1 MIGLLL
7 FVLLP
12 IAELV
17 VVVEVAI
24 QIGVLNT
31 VALLIVVSL
40 VGGWLVKREGIGVL
54 RRVQSAIDQGQAPH
68 KEVVDGF
75 LLLVA
80 GVLLMVPGFLT
91 DIPGLLLLLPPVR
104 ALVRASVV
112 RSFKQRTS
120 FVVRI
125 VDGAGNVAFR
135 RGGGVYDVGGRDVGG
150 PDAHDPPPP
159 GRELGH

>member
-7 FVLLP
+7 FVVLP
-12 IAELV
+12 IAELIV
-17 VVVEVAI
+17 IVEVAV

-31 VALLIVVSL
+31 IGLLILVSIA
-40 VGGWLVKREGIGVL
+40 GGWLVKREGLGVL
-54 RRVQSAIDQGQAPH
+54 RRLQRTIDEGQVPH
-68 KEVVDGF
+68 KELVDGF

-104 ALVRASVV
+104 ALIRASVV

-125 VDGAGNVAFR
+125 VDGAGHVAF
-135 RGGGVYDVGGRDVGG
+135 RGGGVHDVGARDV
-150 PDAHDPPPP
+150 PDPPAP
-159 GRELGH
+159 GHELGR